1 MLLTMRPFESDI
13 LRVLSSLTASLSE
26 ADMSSTWPACGGS
39 EIWAPPGGYG
49 LVRCG
54 GLGEQFPLGGDVVPM
69 PINAYV
75 GSRGTIKDCA
85 CFNVGRDVNSLR
97 GAIVGLGTNEQVII
111 EILTHRSN
119 WQRQQIS
126 KEYKGTCGRELIDDL
141 KGDLSGDFKNAIIAL
156 MLPPA
161 LFDAKE
167 LKRAMEGPGTNENVL
182 IEIIASRTNQQLREV
197 KEAYQEEYKSD
208 LAKDITEETSGDFR
222 KALLLLLE
230 ARRDEN
236 CQGVDER
243 LFKTD
248 AEALFKA
255 GEKRLGTDE
264 IKFIEVLCLRSPSQL
279 QMTFDEYKLLTNKT
293 MEDSIKS
300 EMSGDLKKLMLSLV
314 QCSRST
320 PAYFAE
326 RIYKSVKG
334 VGTDERTLSRILVT
348 RSEIDLLDIQDEYMK
363 AYGKSLYATIEDETS
378 GDYRTTLLNICE
390 KGN

>member
-1 MLLTMRPFESDI
+1 
-13 LRVLSSLTASLSE
+13 
-26 ADMSSTWPACGGS
+26 MSSAWPAGGGS
-39 EIWAPPGGYG
+39 EIWAPTGGYG
-49 LVRCG
+49 PVRCG
-54 GLGEQFPLGGDVVPM
+54 GLGEQFSLGGDVVPM

-141 KGDLSGDFKNAIIAL
+141 KGDLSGDFKNVIIAL

-167 LKRAMEGPGTNENVL
+167 LKRAME
-182 IEIIASRTNQQLREV
+182 
-197 KEAYQEEYKSD
+197 
-208 LAKDITEETSGDFR
+208 
-222 KALLLLLE
+222 

-243 LFKTD
+243 LFKSD

-279 QMTFDEYKLLTNKT
+279 QMTFDEYKLITNKT

-326 RIYKSVKG
+326 RIHKSVKG

-363 AYGKSLYATIEDETS
+363 ASGKSLYATIEDETS